1 MTMHGQFPPY
11 LSTQPVTQESTWWL
25 QRHEDKLLE
34 KDAMKRVDLV
44 FLGDSITHSW
54 ETGGA
59 CVWDEYYQ
67 SRRALNLGFNGDRTE
82 HVLWRLM
89 NGEIDHIQPKL
100 VVLLIGTNN
109 TGHRMDPAEETAL
122 GVESILSV
130 VKRKLPNT
138 VVLLLAIFPRSA
150 KPNQRLRKLNDEVNQ
165 KIRLFEDKINV
176 FFLNINHLFI
186 DEKGELSSNM
196 MLDFLH
202 PSDSQYQR
210 IAEALEP
217 MIARFLDDDSL
228 I

>member
-1 MTMHGQFPPY
+1 MTMHSQFPPY
-11 LSTQPVTQESTWWL
+11 LSTQPVTQDSTWWL

-44 FLGDSITHSW
+44 FLGDSITHLW

-59 CVWDEYYQ
+59 SVWDEYYQ

-150 KPNQRLRKLNDEVNQ
+150 KPTQRLRKLNDEVNQ
-165 KIRLFEDKINV
+165 KIRLCEDKINV

-186 DEKGELSSNM
+186 DGEGELSSNIM
-196 MLDFLH
+196 ADFLH

-217 MIARFLDDDSL
+217 MIARFLDGDSL

>member
-1 MTMHGQFPPY
+1 MTMHSQFPPY
-11 LSTQPVTQESTWWL
+11 LSTQPVTQDSTWWL

-59 CVWDEYYQ
+59 SVWDEYYQ

-150 KPNQRLRKLNDEVNQ
+150 KPTQRLRKLNDEVNQ
-165 KIRLFEDKINV
+165 KIRLFENKINV

-186 DEKGELSSNM
+186 DGEGELSSNIM
-196 MLDFLH
+196 ADFLH

-210 IAEALEP
+210 MAEALEP
-217 MIARFLDDDSL
+217 MIAMFLGDDRL

>member
-1 MTMHGQFPPY
+1 MI
-11 LSTQPVTQESTWWL
+11 W
-25 QRHEDKLLE
+25 
-34 KDAMKRVDLV
+34 

-54 ETGGA
+54 EAGGSSIWA
-59 CVWDEYYQ
+59 QYYQ
-67 SRRALNLGFNGDRTE
+67 SRKALNLGFNGDRTE

-109 TGHRMDPAEETAL
+109 TGHRMDFADETAL

-130 VKRKLPNT
+130 VKQKLPNT
-138 VVLLLAIFPRSA
+138 IVLLLAIFPRSA
-150 KPNQRLRKLNDEVNQ
+150 KLAQRLRKLNDEVNQ

-186 DEKGELSSNM
+186 DGEGELSSNIM
-196 MLDFLH
+196 PDFLH

-210 IAEALEP
+210 MAEALEP
-217 MIARFLDDDSL
+217 MIAMFLGDDSL

>member
-1 MTMHGQFPPY
+1 MTMQSQFPPY
-11 LSTQPVTQESTWWL
+11 LSTQPVAQDSTWWL

-34 KDAMKRVDLV
+34 KGAMKRVDLV

-54 ETGGA
+54 AAGGA
-59 CVWDEYYQ
+59 SIWAQYYQ
-67 SRRALNLGFNGDRTE
+67 SRKALNLGFNGDRTE

-109 TGHRMDPAEETAL
+109 TGHRMDSADETAL

-130 VKRKLPNT
+130 VKQKLPNT
-138 VVLLLAIFPRSA
+138 IVLLLAIFPRSA
-150 KPNQRLRKLNDEVNQ
+150 KLTQRLRKLNDEVNQ

-186 DEKGELSSNM
+186 DEEGELSSNVM
-196 MLDFLH
+196 PDFLH

-210 IAEALEP
+210 MAEALEP
-217 MIARFLDDDSL
+217 MIAMFLGDDSL